1 MSASNE
7 KKTRKDA
14 ISETPKTAMEI
25 EKQKA
30 EKRSNFLYGLIAVVF
45 VVLAV
50 VSLVW
55 KSGIVNR
62 TATAVTIDGQKYSAA
77 EVNFYYQ
84 NVYRSFLN
92 SNSYFIS
99 YLGLDTSSSLK
110 NQTINATA
118 ASMMG
123 VEEGSSWFD
132 YMMDNAIHQMTTIQ
146 KGLEAAK
153 AEGYQFPDSVQAQ
166 YQDSMDS
173 LKTAAT
179 SSGMSVNK
187 YLQQNLGSTMTE
199 KVYGQQVLKLLQ
211 YQDYANAYADRLTY
225 TDEQLEEAYQA
236 DTKTYDKASWEYVV
250 VSGAAE
256 STTDADGNT
265 VQPTDEET
273 EAAKAAAKETAD
285 KILAA
290 YKAGTSLE
298 SAAGN
303 YEKASYYSSDST
315 AYYDGTTGNWLFDG
329 ARKSGDT
336 AVLEVGSSYYVA
348 LFHSCGREEYN
359 TVDVR
364 HILIQ
369 PESGTLSTDDE
380 GYDAEQEEL
389 KAAARTKAEEI
400 LAEWKAGDAT
410 EDSFAKLAME
420 DSADGSKYTGGL
432 YARITKGQMVEAFND
447 WCFDSSRK
455 SGDTD
460 VVDTTY
466 GSHVMYFV
474 GTDLPAWAAAVTD
487 NLQTEDTNKWNE
499 ELTKDAVT
507 EQKNFGMKF
516 VS

>member
-50 VSLVW
+50 VSLIW

-84 NVYRSFLN
+84 NVYRSFLS

-265 VQPTDEET
+265 VQPTD
-273 EAAKAAAKETAD
+273 KETAD

-400 LAEWKAGDAT
+400 LA
-410 EDSFAKLAME
+410 
-420 DSADGSKYTGGL
+420 
-432 YARITKGQMVEAFND
+432 
-447 WCFDSSRK
+447 
-455 SGDTD
+455 
-460 VVDTTY
+460 
-466 GSHVMYFV
+466 
-474 GTDLPAWAAAVTD
+474 
-487 NLQTEDTNKWNE
+487 
-499 ELTKDAVT
+499 
-507 EQKNFGMKF
+507 QKNLDKRDYEMAQARLKRAL
-516 VS
+516 VRTSIH

>member
-250 VSGAAE
+250 VSGAVE

-315 AYYDGTTGNWLFDG
+315 TYYDGTTGNWLFDG

-432 YARITKGQMVEAFND
+432 YTRITKGQMVEAFND

-507 EQKNFGMKF
+507 EQKDFGMKF
-516 VS
+516 VG

>member
-45 VVLAV
+45 VVRAV
-50 VSLVW
+50 VSLIW

-265 VQPTDEET
+265 VQPTDEEN

-432 YARITKGQMVEAFND
+432 YTRITKGQMVEAFND

-460 VVDTTY
+460 VVDSTY
-466 GSHVMYFV
+466 GSHGRYFV
-474 GTDLPAWAAAVTD
+474 GTGLPVWKASVVSTLRSDDVNQW
-487 NLQTEDTNKWNE
+487 TNSLVENA
-499 ELTKDAVT
+499 DVS
-507 EQKNFGMKF
+507 QSDFGMKF
-516 VS
+516 VG